1 MARNRSIWGRNISR
15 LNRQIVHKLT
25 PKTKAI
31 FYYYLGGYGEQ
42 AKLDERTRQ
51 AKNAL
56 RVLICLDSLSRS
68 CFQALAWVL
77 LLNQFI
83 KERARCQTI
92 QRTILQIPAIT
103 IRKIYARKLSESSVY
118 APTAACA

>member
-1 MARNRSIWGRNISR
+1 MRAWRIGKALTSGTVKRKATERSPQGIGSEKGDHPCTLLPNS
-15 LNRQIVHKLT
+15 
-25 PKTKAI
+25 
-31 FYYYLGGYGEQ
+31 FCSYLPRDIIG
-42 AKLDERTRQ
+42 
-51 AKNAL
+51 
-56 RVLICLDSLSRS
+56 S
-68 CFQALAWVL
+68 CFQALPWVL
-77 LLNQFI
+77 LLNRFI